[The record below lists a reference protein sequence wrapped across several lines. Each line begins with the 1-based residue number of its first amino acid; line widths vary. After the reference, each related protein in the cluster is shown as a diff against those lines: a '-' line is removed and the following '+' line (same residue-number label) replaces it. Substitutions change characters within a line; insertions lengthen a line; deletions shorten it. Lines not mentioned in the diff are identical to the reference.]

1 MAKEFLLVLMVDLF
15 FIKCERVRKGS
26 SLAGVLLVETVGN

>member
-15 FIKCERVRKGS
+15 FIKCERERQGS
-26 SLAGVLLVETVGN
+26 SLAGVLLVEVVGD

>member
-15 FIKCERVRKGS
+15 FIKCERVRQGS
-26 SLAGVLLVETVGN
+26 SLTGFLLVETVGN